1 MDWLQMISLVS
12 GLTSVIAFVGV
23 FVKMGKE
30 KGITESTQKEMRKD
44 IDENAK
50 QIVTLDSRVQQIQLE
65 NAKLTTMLS
74 NDLGWIKASL
84 SEIKMEIAKKE
95 K

>member
-12 GLTSVIAFVGV
+12 GLTSVIAFIGV

-30 KGITESTQKEMRKD
+30 KGITEATQKEMRKD

-50 QIVTLDSRVQQIQLE
+50 QIVTLDSKVQQIQLE
-65 NAKLTTMLS
+65 NTKLTSMLS

-84 SEIKMEIAKKE
+84 SEIKMEIKKE